1 MSVSA
6 SKFLPALLACMLLGT
21 LTARANPWLAPGDE
35 GLGSDV
41 LRLADAGIL
50 RGAVTAWP
58 LSWPE
63 IARDVNGVTRAGLD
77 DGTAAALQRVQRLAR
92 AASHMGFTGA
102 GIRIS
107 GAREPAQ
114 LRTFAATPREEGEI
128 ALQAG
133 WLGERFALNLE

>member
-1 MSVSA
+1 M
-6 SKFLPALLACMLLGT
+6 
-21 LTARANPWLAPGDE
+21 TAPRRHCNE
-35 GLGSDV
+35 SSD
-41 LRLADAGIL
+41 
-50 RGAVTAWP
+50 W
-58 LSWPE
+58 
-63 IARDVNGVTRAGLD
+63 
-77 DGTAAALQRVQRLAR
+77 R

-133 WLGERFALNLE
+133 WLGERFALNLEGTFVVDPDDGKQGRLDGSYLGANFGNFMISVGNM